1 MTIIPRRRIPGFG
14 ELDEVSVLYR
24 NVRGDWRYRLRD
36 RNVIV
41 AATRARR
48 ILALA
53 ATVPGASVDP
63 ADVRK
68 LQDLAE

>member
-1 MTIIPRRRIPGFG
+1 MTTIPRRRIPGFG
-14 ELDEVSVLYR
+14 DLDEVSLLYR
-24 NVRGDWRYRLRD
+24 DVRGDWRYRLRD
-36 RNVIV
+36 RNVVV

-48 ILALA
+48 ILDIA

-68 LQDLAE
+68 LRGVPK